1 MAGGGKKGSSWGWRN
16 IFKCWLFLKMGELI
30 FKYLW
35 DRFLLLPKMESQWP
49 DWPSAWNN
57 HHRVKYLNQIIGNK
71 DRDCP
76 ERWEINEPSHKVAPV
91 HCLERVS
98 RLWLMDREFRQHLV
112 DLLSPFEQTKPK
124 VQGDQGHFAG
134 QSTKKGEHC
143 PQGESWEVEDY
154 SLRCLAEC
162 WLFTIVSDYKILRE
176 KSD

>member
-112 DLLSPFEQTKPK
+112 DLLSPLNRQSQRFRETKATLQDRVPK
-124 VQGDQGHFAG
+124 KENTAPRENPG
-134 QSTKKGEHC
+134 K
-143 PQGESWEVEDY
+143 
-154 SLRCLAEC
+154 L
-162 WLFTIVSDYKILRE
+162 KIIPFGV
-176 KSD
+176 